1 MNESFLMATSSR
13 KIKSHV
19 VESQITLLVWPCL
32 IQLQKNIAQLITW
45 LFLMI
50 QSVSFSSVAFGAS
63 MFFSICLG
71 KKNAEAIK
79 FLDLEDFLSFTNFQ
93 TWFHNAYYLLYLL
106 YIIYYIIY
114 GPWIYITGQSNSRIL
129 ELLLGR
135 FCCLIFATSQN
146 LNML

>member
-50 QSVSFSSVAFGAS
+50 QSVSFSSVAFEAS

-71 KKNAEAIK
+71 EKNAEAIK

-114 GPWIYITGQSNSRIL
+114 GPWIYITGQINSRIL